1 MFKIIKIRTC
11 LILILAALLLL
22 AVPAAVVTGKDVW
35 STVDLYL
42 RVESELLMPTE
53 TGRYYREI
61 FWTHNDEL
69 IDLVLANPNFW
80 NESFNLISTFEVGFE
95 ALLNGRGSEVVITA
109 EQIAV
114 AEDYYSLLME
124 IGSPALQRT
133 LHEEATRFPLQSFI
147 GLTMDES
154 ATRVLGPQIIPISTP
169 NPE

>member
-1 MFKIIKIRTC
+1 MFKIIKVRTC
-11 LILILAALLLL
+11 LIIILAALLLL

-35 STVDLYL
+35 STVELYL

-53 TGRYYREI
+53 TGRYYRDI
-61 FWTHNDEL
+61 FWTYSDEL
-69 IDLVLANPNFW
+69 YAFVLAYPNFW
-80 NESFNLISTFEVGFE
+80 NESFNLISTFEVGFD
-95 ALLNGRGSEVVITA
+95 ALLNGRGGEVVITA

-114 AEDYYSLLME
+114 AEDYYTLLME

-133 LHEEATRFPLQSFI
+133 LQEQAARYPLHSFI

-154 ATRVLGPQIIPISTP
+154 ATRVLGPQTIPLSTP

>member
-1 MFKIIKIRTC
+1 MFKIIKVRTC
-11 LILILAALLLL
+11 LILILAAFLLL

-35 STVDLYL
+35 STVELYL

-61 FWTHNDEL
+61 FWTYNDEL
-69 IDLVLANPNFW
+69 FDLALAYPNFW
-80 NESFNLISTFEVGFE
+80 NESFNLISTFEEGFD

-109 EQIAV
+109 KQIAV
-114 AEDYYSLLME
+114 AEDYYTLLME

-133 LHEEATRFPLQSFI
+133 LQEEAARYPLQSFI

-154 ATRVLGPQIIPISTP
+154 ATRVLGPQTIPLSTP

>member
-1 MFKIIKIRTC
+1 MKKRTS
-11 LILILAALLLL
+11 LILILATLLLL
-22 AVPAAVVTGKDVW
+22 AVPVVVVTGKDVW
-35 STVDLYL
+35 STVELYL

-69 IDLVLANPNFW
+69 IDLVFAYPNFW
-80 NESFNLISTFEVGFE
+80 NESFNLISAFEVGFD

-114 AEDYYSLLME
+114 AEDYYTLLMG

-133 LHEEATRFPLQSFI
+133 LQEETTRYPLQSFI

-154 ATRVLGPQIIPISTP
+154 ATRVLGPQTIPLPTP
-169 NPE
+169 NTE

>member
-1 MFKIIKIRTC
+1 MFKIIKTRTC
-11 LILILAALLLL
+11 LILILVTLLLL

-35 STVDLYL
+35 STVELYL

-61 FWTHNDEL
+61 FWTHNDEFL
-69 IDLVLANPNFW
+69 DLAFAYPNFW
-80 NESFNLISTFEVGFE
+80 NESFNLISTFDVGFE
-95 ALLNGRGSEVVITA
+95 ALLNGRGSDVVITA

-114 AEDYYSLLME
+114 AEDYYTLLME

-133 LHEEATRFPLQSFI
+133 LQEEATRYPLQSFI

-154 ATRVLGPQIIPISTP
+154 ATRVLGPQTVPLPTP
-169 NPE
+169 NPD

>member
-1 MFKIIKIRTC
+1 MFRIIKIRTC

-61 FWTHNDEL
+61 FWTYNDEL
-69 IDLVLANPNFW
+69 IDIVLANPNFW

-95 ALLNGRGSEVVITA
+95 ALLDGRGSEVVITA

-114 AEDYYSLLME
+114 AEDYYTLLME

-133 LHEEATRFPLQSFI
+133 LHEEAARYPLQSFI

-154 ATRVLGPQIIPISTP
+154 ATRVLGPQTIPLPTP

>member
-61 FWTHNDEL
+61 FWTYNDEL
-69 IDLVLANPNFW
+69 IDIVLANPNFW

-109 EQIAV
+109 EQIVV

-133 LHEEATRFPLQSFI
+133 LHEEAARFPLQSFI

-154 ATRVLGPQIIPISTP
+154 ATRVLGPQTIPLPTP

>member
-61 FWTHNDEL
+61 FWTYNNEL
-69 IDLVLANPNFW
+69 IDLALANPNFW

-95 ALLNGRGSEVVITA
+95 ALLNGRGSEVIITA

-124 IGSPALQRT
+124 IGSPALQRK

>member
-53 TGRYYREI
+53 TGRYYRGI

-80 NESFNLISTFEVGFE
+80 NESFNLISTFEMGFE

-109 EQIAV
+109 EQIVV

-154 ATRVLGPQIIPISTP
+154 ATRVLGPQTIPISTP